1 MVGYN
6 MLDSE
11 DFGLEILAFITIGLL
26 ISLVFAGI
34 LRTISLCIYRAYD
47 EDDTNPIRLAFGE
60 FLASIW
66 WPVILAVIVHLEVTL
81 PLLCSIINNDAVQ
94 KYFRWSPPQVKV

>member
-1 MVGYN
+1 MLGYN

-11 DFGLEILAFITIGLL
+11 DFGLEILAFSTIGLL

-47 EDDTNPIRLAFGE
+47 EDDTNPIRLVFGK
-60 FLASIW
+60 FLACKIW
-66 WPVILAVIVHLEVTL
+66 LPVILAIIVHVYVLTVEIV
-81 PLLCSIINNDAVQ
+81 LLINAPMGVL
-94 KYFRWSPPQVKV
+94 